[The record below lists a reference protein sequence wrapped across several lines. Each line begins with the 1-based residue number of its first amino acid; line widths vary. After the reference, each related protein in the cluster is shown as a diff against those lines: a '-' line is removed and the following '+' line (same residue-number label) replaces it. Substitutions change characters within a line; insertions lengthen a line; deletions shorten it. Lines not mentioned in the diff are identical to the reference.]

1 MPKINVYL
9 PDELAEAVKEA
20 GVPVS
25 AICQRALEQAVRRI
39 TTIRQAVLTDLED
52 DDLGARLPHFTARA
66 RAVVKLAVRQAR
78 AESAPA
84 IGTGHLLAAMVAEGE
99 NLALHVLRA
108 VDIDPDQARRDLRR
122 HTGSKEDGPG
132 KGGAAEGR
140 RDGGPEESAREEG
153 GTGRGASEPGVS
165 GSSGQ
170 AGPGE
175 AAPGEGASV
184 HFDGPAAAALELA
197 VTEAT
202 ALGHNYV
209 GCEHL
214 LLGLVTEPD
223 GVAGEVLRT
232 LGAEP
237 RLTRRAVTAA
247 LAGYVHLRAQ
257 TAAASASTTSP
268 PADPAQALAEAVRHQ
283 LQPLVERIENLERHL
298 APKPTANPT
307 TTGTPAPAGITAVDP
322 AAPSEG
328 GTDTSTGPDA

>member
-39 TTIRQAVLTDLED
+39 TTIRQAVLTDLEN

-66 RAVVKLAVRQAR
+66 RAVVKLAARQAR

-122 HTGSKEDGPG
+122 HTGSREDGPG

-140 RDGGPEESAREEG
+140 GDGGA
-153 GTGRGASEPGVS
+153 GRGGSGPGLS
-165 GSSGQ
+165 ASSGQ
-170 AGPGE
+170 AGSGE
-175 AAPGEGASV
+175 AGSGEGASV

-197 VTEAT
+197 VSEAT

-257 TAAASASTTSP
+257 TAAASASTAMQ
-268 PADPAQALAEAVRHQ
+268 PADPARAVAEAVRHQ
-283 LQPLVERIENLERHL
+283 LQPLIERIENLERHL
-298 APKPTANPT
+298 TPEPTANPT
-307 TTGTPAPAGITAVDP
+307 TTGTPNPAGITTADP
-322 AAPSEG
+322 ARNS
-328 GTDTSTGPDA
+328 